1 MGVGGAKFTGQTMNM
16 KNWQSQ
22 TILQAILES
31 PKDIV
36 IFALDREY
44 RYLAFNENH
53 KKTMCNIWGTDIRV
67 GDDMLE
73 IIKYEEDR
81 ERARRNFDRALAGES
96 FSLIEE
102 YGDEQMQRRFF
113 EDTYSPII
121 DRNNNKI
128 IGLTLYLTDITE
140 QRRTQMELEKYR
152 NHLEELVAERTT
164 QLESVH
170 AQLLHAQKMESL
182 GVLAGGVAHD
192 FNNLLS
198 VILGR
203 AELAARSIP
212 SDKHLLREHIEI
224 IRNTVLDARSLTRQ
238 LLGYSGK
245 GRFILQIVDLND
257 LLCVTKKLLR
267 ATVNRSITLEYAL
280 EESLPIIEADSTQ
293 LSQIIMNL
301 VTNAAE
307 SIDHEAGCVK
317 IKTKVVDFRSQ
328 TTPGDHVSIP
338 VDPGRYVCLSV
349 EDNGSGMTE
358 EIQDKIFDPFFSTKF
373 SGRGLGLAAVAG
385 IVKGHRGGIL
395 LHSEQNKG
403 TRIEVLFPIAKQ
415 EQTSVP
421 QKPRKD
427 SRPPFNPNYR
437 GRGTVLVVDDE
448 APAREVIGEML
459 KSLGF
464 DVIAA
469 ESGQKAIELYQ
480 NRSRPIALVMLDLT
494 MPKMN
499 GEKTLRALKKI
510 DPAIKVII
518 MTGYSEET
526 LRLRFDDSELAGA
539 LSKPFDNHEL
549 ITAVSSILS

>member
-1 MGVGGAKFTGQTMNM
+1 M
-16 KNWQSQ
+16 KDWQSQ

-44 RYLAFNENH
+44 RYLAFNKNH
-53 KKTMCNIWGTDIRV
+53 KQTMRTIWGKDIHV
-67 GDDMLE
+67 GDNMLE
-73 IIKYEEDR
+73 IIGYEEDR
-81 ERARRNFDRALAGES
+81 EKALRNFDRALSGES
-96 FSLIEE
+96 FSIIEE
-102 YGDEQMQRRFF
+102 YGDEQMQRRFY

-121 DRNNNKI
+121 DTDNKV

-140 QRRTQMELEKYR
+140 QRRAQMELEKYR
-152 NHLEELVAERTT
+152 NHLEELVAERSA
-164 QLESVH
+164 QLESAH

-203 AELAARSIP
+203 AELATRCVP
-212 SDKHLLREHIEI
+212 PDKRLLRDHLEI

-257 LLCVTKKLLR
+257 LLCMTKQLLR
-267 ATVNRSITLEYAL
+267 ATVNRSITLEYTLA
-280 EESLPIIEADSTQ
+280 ESLPIIEADSTQ

-307 SIDHEAGCVK
+307 STEDEAGCVK
-317 IKTKVVDFRSQ
+317 IKTKVVDIRPLPL
-328 TTPGDHVSIP
+328 PGDHTPIP

-349 EDNGSGMTE
+349 EDKGSGMTE
-358 EIQDKIFDPFFSTKF
+358 EIRDKIFDPFFSTKF

-385 IVKGHRGGIL
+385 IVKGHRGGIRL
-395 LHSEQNKG
+395 QSEPNKG
-403 TRIEVLFPIAKQ
+403 TRIEVLFPVSKQ
-415 EQTSVP
+415 EQTAFP
-421 QKPRKD
+421 QKIRKD
-427 SRPPFNPNYR
+427 RPFNPNYR

-448 APAREVIGEML
+448 APAREVISEML
-459 KSLGF
+459 ESLGF

-469 ESGQKAIELYQ
+469 ESGQKAIELYR
-480 NRSRPIALVMLDLT
+480 NRNNPIALIMLDLT

-499 GEKTLRALKKI
+499 GEKTFRALKKI
-510 DPAIKVII
+510 DPSIKVII

-539 LSKPFDNHEL
+539 LSKPFDNNEL
-549 ITAVSSILS
+549 IKAVSSILS